1 MTARLALLGAA
12 FLTAYLVAAP
22 VRAEDV
28 GDAERRR
35 VESVVK
41 EYLIAN
47 PEVIVEA
54 LHAYEAKRVAQAHED
69 AQAAIASN
77 RAALENDP
85 SSPSAGN
92 PKGDVTIIEFFDFR
106 CGYCKKVLPTL
117 QEVLKSD
124 PKLRTVFKDLPILG
138 PDSQRAAIAGQAV
151 WNIAPDKYLPFH
163 AALMQ
168 TRGAIDDA
176 QIMQAAKDAG
186 IDQAKLK
193 AAMSDPAIKEKLQ
206 ANLDLA
212 EKLNINGTPAFII
225 GDKLL
230 PGAVDQATL
239 KQAIAEARSQ

>member
-1 MTARLALLGAA
+1 MIARLALLGAS
-12 FLTAYLVAAP
+12 FLTAFLVAAP

-28 GDAERRR
+28 GDAERHRI
-35 VESVVK
+35 ETVVK
-41 EYLIAN
+41 EYLLAN
-47 PEVIVEA
+47 PEVIVDA
-54 LHAYEAKRVAQAHED
+54 LHAYEAKRMAQAHEE
-69 AQAAIASN
+69 AQAAIATH

-117 QEVLKSD
+117 QEVLKGD
-124 PKLRTVFKDLPILG
+124 PKIRTVFKDLPILG

-151 WNIAPDKYLPFH
+151 WMIAPDKYLPFH
-163 AALMQ
+163 VALMQ
-168 TRGAIDDA
+168 TRGTIDDA
-176 QIMQAAKDAG
+176 QIMQIAKEVG
-186 IDQAKLK
+186 IDQTKLK
-193 AAMSDPAIKEKLQ
+193 TAMADPGIKAKLQ

-230 PGAVDQATL
+230 PGAVDQDTL
-239 KQAIAEARSQ
+239 KQAIADARGR